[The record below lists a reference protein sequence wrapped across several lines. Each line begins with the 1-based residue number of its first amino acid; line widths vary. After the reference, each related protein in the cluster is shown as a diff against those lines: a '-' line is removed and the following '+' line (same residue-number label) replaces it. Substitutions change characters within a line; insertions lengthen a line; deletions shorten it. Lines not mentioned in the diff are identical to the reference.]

1 MPPVDN
7 LSTFIYRVSQRSM
20 MQATSLKPTS
30 GILRWHGLPPPMRVG
45 DHLALDFLNSIA
57 APRGTSIEWLGSGH
71 NLLAWLTNAGALD
84 AASAQRLASFKPSSR
99 LEEVAVEAKALREFF
114 RDLVARMR
122 VGGRKAVSVEDIER
136 LNALLE
142 RDSRFDQIELDQD
155 GQCFLLVTDRPWREP
170 AELLMLIAAAMADFI
185 CNIDLD
191 LVRKCEAPECTLW
204 FLDRTKGHRRRWC
217 SQAVCGNRAKAAAH
231 RQRRKATGEG

>member
-1 MPPVDN
+1 MTKAN
-7 LSTFIYRVSQRSM
+7 
-20 MQATSLKPTS
+20 SLEPTS
-30 GILRWHGLPPPMRVG
+30 TTFRVDGLPPAMRIG

-71 NLLAWLTNAGALD
+71 NLLTWLTDAGALD
-84 AASAQRLASFKPSSR
+84 AASAERLASFEPSSR
-99 LEEVAVEAKALREFF
+99 LDEVAIEAVALREFF
-114 RDLVARMR
+114 RDLVARMKA
-122 VGGRKAVSVEDIER
+122 GGRKAVSVEDVKR
-136 LNALLE
+136 LNAVLE
-142 RDSRFDQIELDQD
+142 RDVSFVRIEHDRN
-155 GQCFLLVTDRPWREP
+155 GQRHLLATDRPGREP
-170 AELLMLIAAAMADFI
+170 AEMLTPIAAAMADFI

-231 RQRRKATGEG
+231 RQRRRAAGEG

>member
-1 MPPVDN
+1 MKTNSLEPA
-7 LSTFIYRVSQRSM
+7 LSTLRVD
-20 MQATSLKPTS
+20 
-30 GILRWHGLPPPMRVG
+30 GLPPPMWIGEHV
-45 DHLALDFLNSIA
+45 ALDLLNSIA
-57 APRGTSIEWLGSGH
+57 APRGTLLEWLGSGH

-84 AASAQRLASFKPSSR
+84 AASAERLASFEPSSR
-99 LEEVAVEAKALREFF
+99 LEEVAVEAVALREFF

-122 VGGRKAVSVEDIER
+122 AGGRTAVSVEDIER
-136 LNALLE
+136 LNAVLE
-142 RDSRFDQIELDQD
+142 RDSRFDQIELARN

-170 AELLMLIAAAMADFI
+170 AEVLMPIAAAMADFI
-185 CNIDLD
+185 CNIDLG

-231 RQRRKATGEG
+231 RERRRAAGEG